1 MLAWKMTTG
10 GSLLSMGSSTN
21 DNTNNKR
28 EHGGSLTPCS
38 PKEPTATGKF
48 EASTMLSTLPRP
60 QALGQVVHE
69 EDWNWEDIYEALSL
83 YQALDG
89 EPDREVGYAVRL
101 LQRVRIEEK
110 RPLHNSNKKARQNQ
124 KNRAPLNVL
133 RHIHGAPRNMPV
145 ETLVEL

>member
-1 MLAWKMTTG
+1 MLARKMSTG

-28 EHGGSLTPCS
+28 KHGGSS
-38 PKEPTATGKF
+38 TA
-48 EASTMLSTLPRP
+48 LSTLPRP

-89 EPDREVGYAVRL
+89 EPDREVGYVVRL
-101 LQRVRIEEK
+101 LQRERIEET
-110 RPLHNSNKKARQNQ
+110 RPLHNSNKKARQSQ
-124 KNRAPLNVL
+124 KNKAPLNVL
-133 RHIHGAPRNMPV
+133 KHI
-145 ETLVEL
+145 

>member
-1 MLAWKMTTG
+1 MSTG

-28 EHGGSLTPCS
+28 KHGGSLTACS
-38 PKEPTATGKF
+38 PKEPTAVEKF
-48 EASTMLSTLPRP
+48 DASIMLSTLPRP

-89 EPDREVGYAVRL
+89 EPDREVGYVVRL
-101 LQRVRIEEK
+101 LQRERIEET
-110 RPLHNSNKKARQNQ
+110 RPLHNSNKKARPKPKQQ
-124 KNRAPLNVL
+124 GTIECAQT
-133 RHIHGAPRNMPV
+133 HIGCIKAYAC
-145 ETLVEL
+145 